1 MDTPEPPKPFMQ
13 KFQERLAASRFFTFS
28 LLLHIVIVLVGGS
41 VVLIKKVMD
50 APDFE
55 AADGLIGGDEAVAAP
70 PSPVDLTQQQ
80 FTPTAPELNSPQ
92 LTTITTTNVSTPV
105 FAVAAVAPQVKPV
118 NTDSMS
124 KALSE
129 AAKTMGKGVG
139 AGLPGSMAG
148 RMGGSARRAAM
159 MAKGGKDK
167 SEQAVL
173 KGLRWLV
180 KNQNEDG
187 SWSPENRP
195 AMTGLALLAFLGHGE
210 LPTSPEFGPTVEKAV
225 NWLLTN
231 GQKNE
236 GRLNMREKFNQPGV
250 YEHAI
255 AAYAL
260 GEYYTMSKD
269 ERAVDILKQA
279 TKYIIDGQGPDGG
292 WMYSYDKTQSDTSV
306 SGWQIQA
313 LKAAH
318 LSQLDIPG
326 IAECMDK
333 AMLNL
338 KRVQDGKGNFHYRKV
353 GDRGAKSNLAGV
365 GVLCTYFWKQK
376 KDKTVSEGMS
386 YIIDR
391 VKSDEP
397 IDYAGPEADLYKWYY
412 HTQAALMVGGPA
424 WTTWNRLFQDEIV
437 DAQSPDGSWPL
448 TGSTKSHGPEK
459 KADGAGPVYRTTLCI
474 LMLEVYYRYMPST
487 KS

>member
-1 MDTPEPPKPFMQ
+1 MDTPEPPKSFSE
-13 KFQERLAASRFFTFS
+13 KFKERLAASRFFTFS
-28 LLLHIVIVLVGGS
+28 LLLHIVIVVVGGS
-41 VVLIKKVMD
+41 VVLIKKAMD
-50 APDFE
+50 PPDFE
-55 AADGLIGGDEAVAAP
+55 AAEGLIGGEDASVAP
-70 PSPVDLTQQQ
+70 PSPVDLSQQV
-80 FTPTAPELNSPQ
+80 FTPTAPELSAPQ
-92 LTTITTTNVSTPV
+92 LTTITTTNISTPV
-105 FAVAAVAPQVKPV
+105 FQVAAVTPQIKPV
-118 NTDSMS
+118 VSSDSMN
-124 KALSE
+124 KALTD
-129 AAKTMGKGVG
+129 AAKNMGKGLG
-139 AGLPGSMAG
+139 AAGLPGSMAG

-180 KNQNEDG
+180 KNQNNDG
-187 SWSPENRP
+187 SWSGEYRA

-210 LPTSPEFGPTVEKAV
+210 LPTSPEFGATVEKAV
-225 NWLLTN
+225 NWILTN

-236 GRLNMREKFNQPGV
+236 GRLNMQSKFSQPGV
-250 YEHAI
+250 YEHGI
-255 AAYAL
+255 VTYAL

-279 TKYIIDGQGPDGG
+279 IKYIIDGQGPDGG
-292 WMYSYDKTQSDTSV
+292 WMYSFDKTQSDTSV

-318 LSQLDIPG
+318 LSGLEFPG
-326 IAECMDK
+326 LTECMDK

-338 KRVQDGKGNFHYRKV
+338 KRVRGKQGGFGYRTPQDRY
-353 GDRGAKSNLAGV
+353 SLSGV

-376 KDKTVSEGMS
+376 KDEMVTDGMKF
-386 YIIDR
+386 IIDK

-397 IDYAGPEADLYKWYY
+397 IKYNGPTADLYAWYY
-412 HTQAALMVGGPA
+412 NTQAALMVGGSA

-437 DAQSPDGSWPL
+437 DAQSPDGSWPPH
-448 TGSTKSHGPEK
+448 GGKGHGPEK
-459 KADGAGPVYRTTLCI
+459 KPEGAGPVYRTTLCI

>member
-1 MDTPEPPKPFMQ
+1 MDTPEPPKSLIQ
-13 KFQERLAASRFFTFS
+13 KVQERLAASRFFTFS
-28 LLLHIVIVLVGGS
+28 LLIHIVIVLVGGS

-50 APDFE
+50 PPDFE
-55 AADGLIGGDEAVAAP
+55 AADGLIGGDEAAAPP

-80 FTPTAPELNSPQ
+80 FTPTAPELNAPQ
-92 LTTITTTNVSTPV
+92 LPTIVTTNVQTPV
-105 FAVAAVAPQVKPV
+105 FQVAAVTPQVKPV
-118 NTDSMS
+118 STDSMN

-129 AAKTMGKGVG
+129 ATKKIGTG
-139 AGLPGSMAG
+139 AGAGIPGSMAG
-148 RMGGSARRAAM
+148 RMGGSARRSAM

-180 KNQNEDG
+180 KNQNPDG
-187 SWSPENRP
+187 SWSPENRA

-225 NWLLTN
+225 NWILTN
-231 GQKNE
+231 GQKFQGKLSMANA
-236 GRLNMREKFNQPGV
+236 FNQSGV
-250 YEHAI
+250 YEHGI
-255 AAYAL
+255 ATYAL

-269 ERAVDILKQA
+269 ERAIELFKQA
-279 TKYIIDGQGPDGG
+279 VNYIIQGQGPDGG

-318 LSQLDIPG
+318 LSGLDISG
-326 IAECMDK
+326 VDECMDK

-338 KRVQDGKGNFHYRKV
+338 KRVQGKQGGFGYRTPQ
-353 GDRGAKSNLAGV
+353 DRYSLSGV

-376 KDKTVSEGMS
+376 KDKMVTDGMEF
-386 YIIDR
+386 IINK

-397 IDYAGPEADLYKWYY
+397 LKYAGPTADLYAWYY
-412 HTQAALMVGGPA
+412 HTQAALMVGGSA
-424 WTTWNRLFQDEIV
+424 WTTWNRLFQDEIC
-437 DAQSPDGSWPL
+437 DSQSPDGSWPPH
-448 TGSTKSHGPEK
+448 GGKGHGPEK
-459 KADGAGPVYRTTLCI
+459 KPTGAGPTYRTTLCI

>member
-1 MDTPEPPKPFMQ
+1 MDNPEPPLPVIKRMQ
-13 KFQERLAASRFFTFS
+13 VRLAASRFFTFS
-28 LLLHIVIVLVGGS
+28 LLLHIVIVLFCGS

-55 AADGLIGGDEAVAAP
+55 ASDGLIGGDETVAAP
-70 PSPVDLTQQQ
+70 PAPMDV
-80 FTPTAPELNSPQ
+80 TPQVFAPTTPELNAPQ
-92 LTTITTTNVSTPV
+92 LPTITTINTQTPV
-105 FAVAAVAPQVKPV
+105 FQVIAVAPVVKAV
-118 NTDSMS
+118 ATDSSMT

-129 AAKTMGKGVG
+129 AAKTMGKGLG
-139 AGLPGSMAG
+139 AGLPGSMSG

-180 KNQNEDG
+180 ANQNEDG
-187 SWSPENRP
+187 SWSNENRP
-195 AMTGLALLAFLGHGE
+195 AMTGLALLSFLGHGE
-210 LPTSPEFGPTVEKAV
+210 LPNSPEFGGAVEKAV

-236 GRLNMREKFNQPGV
+236 GRMNMAKAFSQSGV
-250 YEHAI
+250 YEHGI
-255 AAYAL
+255 ATYAL

-279 TKYIIDGQGPDGG
+279 IKHIIDGQGPDGG
-292 WMYSYDKTQSDTSV
+292 WMYSFDKTRSDTSV

-318 LSQLDIPG
+318 LSNLEIPG
-326 IAECMDK
+326 VSETMDK
-333 AMLNL
+333 AIVNL
-338 KRVQDGKGNFHYRKV
+338 KRVRGKQGGFGYR
-353 GDRGAKSNLAGV
+353 GPEDRYSLTGV

-376 KDKTVSEGMS
+376 KDDMVTDGMKF
-386 YIIDR
+386 IIDR
-391 VKSDEP
+391 MKSNEPVK
-397 IDYAGPEADLYKWYY
+397 YAGPSADLYAWYY
-412 HTQAALMVGGPA
+412 HTQAALMVGGSA
-424 WTTWNRLFQDEIV
+424 WTTWNKAFQDEIV
-437 DAQSPDGSWPL
+437 DNQSPDGSWPV
-448 TGSTKSHGPEK
+448 TGGKGHGPENK
-459 KADGAGPVYRTTLCI
+459 PGGAGPVYRTTLCI

>member
-1 MDTPEPPKPFMQ
+1 MDTPEPPKPVIERV
-13 KFQERLAASRFFTFS
+13 KERLAASRFFTFS
-28 LLLHIVIVLVGGS
+28 LMLHIVIVIVGGS

-50 APDFE
+50 PPDFE
-55 AADGLIGGDEAVAAP
+55 AADGLIGGDESIAAP

-80 FTPTAPELNSPQ
+80 FTPTVPELNAPQ
-92 LTTITTTNVSTPV
+92 LTTITTTNMATPV
-105 FAVAAVAPQVKPV
+105 FQVAAVAPQVKPV
-118 NTDSMS
+118 NTDAMAKS
-124 KALSE
+124 LSE
-129 AAKTMGKGVG
+129 AAKSLGKGMG

-187 SWSPENRP
+187 SWSRENRA

-210 LPTSPEFGPTVEKAV
+210 LPNSLEFGPAVEKAV

-231 GQKNE
+231 GQKFE
-236 GRLNMREKFNQPGV
+236 GRMNMAAKFSQSGV
-250 YEHAI
+250 YEHGI

-269 ERAVDILKQA
+269 ERAADLLRQA
-279 TKYIIDGQGPDGG
+279 IQYIIDGQGPDGG
-292 WMYSYDKTQSDTSV
+292 WMYSFDKTQSDTSV
-306 SGWQIQA
+306 TGWQIQA

-318 LSQLDIPG
+318 LSDLDISG
-326 IAECMDK
+326 VSETMDK

-338 KRVQDGKGNFHYRKV
+338 KRVQGKQGGFGYRTPQ
-353 GDRGAKSNLAGV
+353 DRYSLSGV

-376 KDKTVSEGMS
+376 KDKMVTDGMQF
-386 YIIDR
+386 IIDK

-397 IDYAGPEADLYKWYY
+397 IKYAGATADLYAWYY
-412 HTQAALMVGGPA
+412 HTQAALMVGGNA

-437 DAQSPDGSWPL
+437 DAQSPDGSWPPH
-448 TGSTKSHGPEK
+448 GGKGHGPEK
-459 KADGAGPVYRTTLCI
+459 KPDGAGPVYRTTLCI

-487 KS
+487 KG